1 MDPIVLELPV
11 LGVKVLEQTVEGCEA
26 PRYSGVSWC
35 DAVRR
40 ATFGEELLVTPGSI
54 DICKWSP
61 VVLGLK
67 VPETTF
73 EKSLELRLEGPTAGV
88 YVAPLWR
95 FDQETPDVLIVRG
108 RQGQLR
114 DLASRLGPGAL
125 TEKFKGRIGW
135 SALGVGQR
143 GPSGRVMLSRASN
156 RALAYMRRSRN
167 FDKAVKVAFKNDRV
181 NYVFERMAKNA
192 VADMSVC
199 RNSVVVPL
207 IEDAGN
213 ISFFCTGGVSWGG
226 NSPSHMTSG
235 FPGRMLDAI
244 LAEVEFP
251 GKS

>member
-1 MDPIVLELPV
+1 MDPIVLELPLV
-11 LGVKVLEQTVEGCEA
+11 GVKVLEQSVEGCEA

-35 DAVRR
+35 AAVRR
-40 ATFGEELLVTPGSI
+40 ATFGEELLVAPGSI

-67 VPETTF
+67 APETAF
-73 EKSLELRLEGPTAGV
+73 EKSLKPRLEGPVAGV

-95 FDQETPDVLIVRG
+95 FSQGTPDAVIVRG
-108 RQGQLR
+108 RPGQLR
-114 DLASRLGPGAL
+114 ELASRLGPGAL
-125 TEKFKGRIGW
+125 TDKFRGRIGW
-135 SALGVGQR
+135 SALGVGER
-143 GPSGRVMLSRASN
+143 RLSGRVMLSRASN
-156 RALAYMRRSRN
+156 GALAYMRRSRH
-167 FDKAVKVAFKNDRV
+167 FDRAVKAAFRNEKV
-181 NYVFERMAKNA
+181 NYVFERIAKNA

-199 RNSVVVPL
+199 RNSVVLPC

-244 LAEVEFP
+244 LAEVDFP
-251 GKS
+251 GKD